1 MLGVFCIK
9 GMEQIAPTEGDMT
22 AIFDLNLVQDL
33 NDDDI
38 IPIGTTGKSTRGVTA
53 KDAAKYFTSEI
64 GPIVDEAKQA
74 ALDAQQSAESAEESA
89 AEATA
94 AAGVV
99 GPQVREALRRSYAEA
114 GYQLIGDFSD
124 TGLVVTAVTDVVLW
138 EPTGVA
144 YAYSG
149 PLPHTIGNAE
159 TTTGNPSWV
168 AKAGALIRTAIGDSY
183 SDDYNADP
191 TGVVDATAALNSL
204 FLNLG
209 SKNCVIKPGTYLV
222 NGDLFVKKVGNSF
235 GTGGSISAYGVTFIG
250 TGRLILDSVKR
261 IKIAGI
267 SMPTLDL
274 VLRGCWWAGF
284 ELMRFRDLIF
294 SDVAGA
300 AFSTNYWCEWHQCQF
315 QNITTG
321 AASTFNN
328 KHDWYSCSMRGNT
341 GQGFTVT
348 RDYAFSFIANKNAQA
363 WNFWGGDVSYHLIDI
378 IYIDAANLTGYVEL
392 TFNGTYFDTLYPK
405 KFSRPATKI
414 STGGHFA
421 NDGPFT
427 LPLRATSRG
436 DDDAHR
442 ADRAVTR
449 RGDSPINLIPNGDF
463 KFSLSTW
470 AGAGLPVGST
480 GGATLTE
487 VVRADM
493 LNGRGIL
500 ITQPNLGVAGQV
512 RIRPRPVPFAGQYT
526 ASLAIKNAPGAGN
539 RNMRIGFNDLFTIVP
554 VNDSEFSFYTLTSG
568 ADILSGAVPDIV
580 IRADDDV
587 STYAVEV
594 CYASVTFGSGG
605 STLIASPNPGGS
617 RASAT
622 FDPPPIPALSS
633 TFTDIPVSGAA
644 IGDFVRVSFGRTLNG
659 CIVGG
664 EVATAGQ
671 VRVTFFNPTAAAVDL
686 QSSTIRISVEK
697 YI

>member
-1 MLGVFCIK
+1 
-9 GMEQIAPTEGDMT
+9 MT
-22 AIFDLNLVQDL
+22 Q
-33 NDDDI
+33 
-38 IPIGTTGKSTRGVTA
+38 R
-53 KDAAKYFTSEI
+53 
-64 GPIVDEAKQA
+64 
-74 ALDAQQSAESAEESA
+74 
-89 AEATA
+89 
-94 AAGVV
+94 VV
-99 GPQVREALRRSYAEA
+99 NYTYG
-114 GYQLIGDFSD
+114 
-124 TGLVVTAVTDVVLW
+124 
-138 EPTGVA
+138 
-144 YAYSG
+144 
-149 PLPHTIGNAE
+149 
-159 TTTGNPSWV
+159 TGNPVLPDGSIDVRDGIDNLQSLDVFMNADEDTYNQRDGGVVKTISGAIKSTGFKPGSGDFATGFTVMQSERDVSWYDPVSMNWYSYLGLIPSTAGHPV
-168 AKAGALIRTAIGDSY
+168 APGTNPVGDSYWAPRTDAILRTAIGDAY
-183 SDDYNADP
+183 SDEYNADP
-191 TGVVDATAALNSL
+191 TGAVDATAALNAL

-209 SKNCVIKPGTYLV
+209 QKNCTIKPGTYLV
-222 NGDLFVKKVGNSF
+222 NGNLNINAVGNSF
-235 GTGGSISAYGVTFIG
+235 GTGGVVSAYGVTFTG

-274 VLRGCWWAGF
+274 VLRGCWWADF

-363 WNFWGGDVSYHLIDI
+363 WNFWGGDVSYHVIDI
-378 IYIDAANLTGYVEL
+378 TYIDPANLTGYVEL

-405 KFSRPATKI
+405 KFSRG
-414 STGGHFA
+414 STWINTSDCHFA

-427 LPLRATSRG
+427 LPLKAASRG
-436 DDDAHR
+436 DDRAHR
-442 ADRAVTR
+442 SDRTVTR

-470 AGAGLPVGST
+470 AGAGLPIGSLA
-480 GGATLTE
+480 GATVTE

-512 RIRPRPVPFAGQYT
+512 RIRPRSVPFTGQYT
-526 ASLAIKNAPGAGN
+526 ATLAIKNAPGAGS
-539 RNMRIGFNDLFTIVP
+539 RNMRIAFNDLFTIVP

-568 ADILSGAVPDIV
+568 ADILSEGVPDIV

-605 STLIASPNPGGS
+605 STLIASPNPSGS

-622 FDPPPIPALSS
+622 FDPPSIPSLSS

-644 IGDFVRVSFGRTLNG
+644 IGDFVRVSFGRSLNG
-659 CIVGG
+659 CIVSG
-664 EVATAGQ
+664 EIATAGQ
-671 VRVTFFNPTAAAVDL
+671 VRVTFFNPTAGAVDL

>member
-1 MLGVFCIK
+1 MTVRNVKKNLAGQQDLLPGLGPY
-9 GMEQIAPTEGDMT
+9 EQIRRGQAAMVDGP
-22 AIFDLNLVQDL
+22 AKSYFDLFV
-33 NDDDI
+33 
-38 IPIGTTGKSTRGVTA
+38 
-53 KDAAKYFTSEI
+53 
-64 GPIVDEAKQA
+64 
-74 ALDAQQSAESAEESA
+74 
-89 AEATA
+89 
-94 AAGVV
+94 
-99 GPQVREALRRSYAEA
+99 RSYAEA
-114 GYQLIGDFSD
+114 SLPVKGTFEDGCTL
-124 TGLVVTAVTDVVLW
+124 VTADDIAIYLAD
-138 EPTGVA
+138 GKG
-144 YAYSG
+144 YSWG
-149 PLPHTIGNAE
+149 
-159 TTTGNPSWV
+159 
-168 AKAGALIRTAIGDSY
+168 GALPKVVAPISTPATSGGLGANVWIPRTDAILRTAIGDAY
-183 SDDYNADP
+183 SDDCDADP

-209 SKNCVIKPGTYLV
+209 QKNCVIKPGTYLV

-261 IKIAGI
+261 VEISGV

-274 VLRGCWWAGF
+274 VLRGCWYSNF
-284 ELMRFRDLIF
+284 KLVRFRDLIF
-294 SDVAGA
+294 SDVAGTN
-300 AFSTNYWCEWHQCQF
+300 FSANYWCNWDTCQF

-321 AASTFNN
+321 AATDYNN
-328 KHDWYSCSMRGNT
+328 KHDWHSCIMRGNI
-341 GQGFTVT
+341 GQGFTTT
-348 RDYAFSFIANKNAQA
+348 RNYAFSFIANKNAQG

-378 IYIDAANLTGYVEL
+378 IYIDEANATGYVEL
-392 TFNGTYFDTLYPK
+392 TFNGTYLDTLYPK
-405 KFSRPATKI
+405 KYARRATKI
-414 STGGHFA
+414 NTSTCHFA

-470 AGAGLPVGST
+470 AGAGLPIGST
-480 GGATLTE
+480 GGATVTE

-500 ITQPNLGVAGQV
+500 ITQPNLGSAGQV

-539 RNMRIGFNDLFTIVP
+539 RNMRIGFNNLFTVVP
-554 VNDSEFSFYTLTSG
+554 VNDSEFSFYTLTIG
-568 ADILSGAVPDIV
+568 DDVARGAVPDIV
-580 IRADDDV
+580 IRADNDV

-594 CYASVTFGSGG
+594 CYAAITFGAGG

-617 RASAT
+617 RASVT
-622 FDPPPIPALSS
+622 FDPPSIPSLTSI
-633 TFTDIPVSGAA
+633 FTDIAVSGAEV
-644 IGDFVRVSFGRTLNG
+644 GDFVWVSFGRALNGCTLNG
-659 CIVGG
+659 EIT
-664 EVATAGQ
+664 TAGQ
-671 VRVTFFNPTAAAVDL
+671 VRVTFFNPTAVAIDL